1 MKYTLLFFILS
12 SFTLYLTSCEKAEPA
27 QVYESEH
34 AKHERLGIRADDC
47 SGCDPADC
55 CCLVTQTSNVFVPLT
70 FCGTTNPD
78 ISATSCFIDLAFPCE
93 DISGFSWN
101 PSLPGQNDFEFFCV
115 PQGGS
120 FMIGAGVACNLRITC
135 QYGATLPQTINLTPT
150 AGQKYYFTVNE
161 LCELAECHL
170 E

>member
-1 MKYTLLFFILS
+1 MKYTLIFFILS

-55 CCLVTQTSNVFVPLT
+55 CCQVIGVSAGTINLT

-78 ISATSCFIDLAFPCE
+78 ISTNVCGPIALDGCP
-93 DISGFSWN
+93 DINGFSWFEA
-101 PSLPGQNDFEFFCV
+101 LGQGDDEFFCV
-115 PQGGS
+115 QKGTS
-120 FMIGAGVACNLRITC
+120 FMVGSSMASQFTISC
-135 QYGATLPQTINLTPT
+135 QYGQTSPQIINISLS
-150 AGQKYYFTVNE
+150 AGEKKYYTADNACFLTE
-161 LCELAECHL
+161 CELE
-170 E
+170 